1 MPDNKPCHQRLRWP
15 VRDDKEAR
23 IVTIDTNDLRAA
35 LPDVEGAVQ
44 LDDLD
49 GPVDILRDRLGV
61 PHIRASSTHDAF
73 FAQGFAHAQDRLWQM
88 DYDRRRAAG
97 RWAEWAGPAWVD
109 MDILMRRLGL
119 AQSAETDYAAFDDET
134 RAMFDAYAAGVNA
147 FIGSTA
153 TLPVEYGLVGATPE
167 PWQPWDGC
175 AVYKVRHVLM
185 GTFGTKLWRARI
197 LQTLG
202 PEMVVKLRD
211 GGGTAGPV
219 VTLPGVEY
227 AALPDAAESVF
238 GTEALEGT
246 WDWAAG
252 SNNWALTGERT
263 ASGLPLLAGDPHRAL
278 EVPNVYY
285 QNHVACPDFDVIGY
299 SFAGV
304 PGFPHF
310 GHNAEVAWCIT
321 HAGADYHDLFIE
333 RFAPGDPTRYQ
344 FRGEWREADR
354 RRETIMVRG
363 GTPREIDVTVTHN
376 GPIVVGD
383 PADGYA
389 LALRYNATAGANLG
403 FTTFVP
409 MLRART
415 VAELDATMPQWVDPA
430 NNFLMADRQG
440 TVGYLMRGQV
450 PLRSRANA
458 WLPVPGWTGEHEWT
472 GQIPFEAL
480 PRGRDPQVGYFIT
493 ANNRIVTDDYPYY
506 VALDW
511 APGHRAARIT
521 SRLEALVGGATVA
534 DMAAIHSERRS
545 LPSYHFTAHLDQLQ
559 PTSPIAEATRHI
571 LSAWNHELQADSNGA
586 VVYIIWRECL
596 TTLLIER
603 TRIAELA
610 AIPLSEEPVPLRALS
625 IASRLRNAVVSL
637 LAADDTTILPA
648 GQGWDAL
655 LTEALNRAADWLVER
670 LGPDPDAWTWAA
682 IHQTAPKHTLSG
694 IFPDLAAVLDPP
706 AVGVGG
712 DGDTPNAM
720 AYAGLTGVGFAV
732 TNTSVARYCFDLADW
747 DNSGWVVPL
756 GASGHPGSEH
766 YADQITAWQ
775 DVRLLPMTYSWEKV
789 ETEAETRQRLQ
800 P

>member
-1 MPDNKPCHQRLRWP
+1 M
-15 VRDDKEAR
+15 
-23 IVTIDTNDLRAA
+23 TIDASDLRAA
-35 LPDVEGAVQ
+35 LPDLEGDLSV
-44 LDDLD
+44 DGLD
-49 GPVDILRDRLGV
+49 GPVEILRDGLGV
-61 PHIRASSTHDAF
+61 PHIRAGSTHDAF

-109 MDILMRRLGL
+109 QDVLMRRLGL
-119 AQSAETDYAAFDDET
+119 APSAEADYAAFDDET

-147 FIGSTA
+147 FIGGTA
-153 TLPVEYGLVGATPE
+153 TVPVEYGLVGATPE
-167 PWQPWDGC
+167 PWRPWDGC

-211 GGGTAGPV
+211 GGAAAGPT
-219 VTLPGVEY
+219 VTVPGVEY
-227 AALPDAAESVF
+227 AALPDAAGSVF
-238 GTEALEGT
+238 GAEALEGS

-252 SNNWALTGERT
+252 SNNWALRGERT
-263 ASGLPLLAGDPHRAL
+263 ASGLPLLAGDPHRPL

-285 QNHVACPDFDVIGY
+285 QNHLACPEFDVIGY

-333 RFAPGDPTRYQ
+333 RFAPGDPTRYE
-344 FRGEWREADR
+344 FRGEWREAEH
-354 RRETIMVRG
+354 RRETIVVRG
-363 GTPREIDVTVTHN
+363 GAAREIAVTVTHH
-376 GPIVVGD
+376 GPIMVGD
-383 PADGYA
+383 PAGGYA

-409 MLRART
+409 MLRSRT

-430 NNFLMADRQG
+430 NNFLMADRGG
-440 TVGYLMRGQV
+440 TVGYLMRGQI
-450 PLRSRANA
+450 PLRSRASA
-458 WLPVPGWTGEHEWT
+458 WLPVPGWTGEHEWE

-480 PRGRDPQVGYFIT
+480 PRGRDPQVGYFVT
-493 ANNRIVTDDYPYY
+493 ANNRIVTDDYPYH

-521 SRLEALVGGATVA
+521 SRLNALDGGATVS
-534 DMAAIHSERRS
+534 DMAAIHAERQS
-545 LPSYHFTAHLDQLQ
+545 LPSYHFTGRLDHPAFSIPHLESIRD
-559 PTSPIAEATRHI
+559 I
-571 LSAWNHELQADSNGA
+571 LIGWNHELQPDSNGA
-586 VVYIIWRECL
+586 IVYILWREQL
-596 TTLLIER
+596 TALLVER
-603 TRIAELA
+603 TRLAELA
-610 AIPLSEEPVPLRALS
+610 AIPPSQEPVPLRALS
-625 IASRLRNAVVSL
+625 IGSRLRNAVVAL
-637 LAADDTTILPA
+637 LAADDTSVLPA
-648 GQGWDAL
+648 GQGWDDL
-655 LTEALNRAADWLVER
+655 LAEALSRAADWLTTR
-670 LGPDPDAWTWAA
+670 LGPDPAAWTWAA
-682 IHQTAPKHTLSG
+682 IHRTAPKHTLSG
-694 IFPDLAAVLDPP
+694 SFPELAALLDPP

-720 AYAGLTGVGFAV
+720 AYAGLIGVGFAV

-747 DNSGWVVPL
+747 DNSGWIVPL
-756 GASGHPGSEH
+756 GASGHPGSAH
-766 YADQITAWQ
+766 YSDQVTTWQ
-775 DVRLLPMTYSWEKV
+775 DVQLLPMTYSWEAI
-789 ETEAETRQRLQ
+789 EANAETRQRLR

>member
-1 MPDNKPCHQRLRWP
+1 
-15 VRDDKEAR
+15 VA
-23 IVTIDTNDLRAA
+23 IDAADLRAA
-35 LPDVEGAVQ
+35 LPNLTGDLSLAG
-44 LDDLD
+44 LD
-49 GPVDILRDRLGV
+49 GPVEILRDSLGV
-61 PHIRASSTHDAF
+61 PHIRANSTHDAF
-73 FAQGFAHAQDRLWQM
+73 FGQGFAHAQDRLWQM

-119 AQSAETDYAAFDDET
+119 APSAEVDYAAFDDET

-153 TLPVEYGLVGATPE
+153 TLPIEYGLVGATPE

-185 GTFGTKLWRARI
+185 GAFGTKLWRARI

-263 ASGLPLLAGDPHRAL
+263 ASGLPLLAGDPHRPL

-285 QNHVACPDFDVIGY
+285 QNHVTCPEFDVIGY

-333 RFAPGDPTRYQ
+333 RFAPDDPTRYE
-344 FRGEWREADR
+344 FRGEWREAER
-354 RRETIMVRG
+354 RRETIAVRG
-363 GTPREIDVTVTHN
+363 GAAREIDVTVTHH

-383 PADGYA
+383 PAGGLA
-389 LALRYNATAGANLG
+389 LALRYNATAGPNLG

-409 MLRART
+409 MLRSRT

-440 TVGYLMRGQV
+440 TVGYLMRGQI
-450 PLRSRANA
+450 PLRAHANA
-458 WLPVPGWTGEHEWT
+458 WLPVPGWTGEHEWE

-480 PRGRDPQVGYFIT
+480 PRLRDPQSGYVVT
-493 ANNRIVTDDYPYY
+493 ANNRFVADDYPYY

-521 SRLEALVGGATVA
+521 TRLTALEGGATVA
-534 DMAAIHSERRS
+534 DMAAIHAERQS
-545 LPSYHFTAHLDQLQ
+545 LPSYHFTARLEGLGHASPQLHVM
-559 PTSPIAEATRHI
+559 RHI
-571 LSAWNHELQADSNGA
+571 LADWNHELQPDSNGA
-586 VVYIIWRECL
+586 VVYIIWREQL
-596 TTLLIER
+596 TALLIER
-603 TRIAELA
+603 TSLAELA
-610 AIPLSEEPVPLRALS
+610 AIPPSEEPVALRALS
-625 IASRLRNAVVSL
+625 IGSRLRNAVVAL
-637 LAADDTTILPA
+637 LAADDTSILPA
-648 GQGWDAL
+648 GQGWDDL
-655 LTEALNRAADWLVER
+655 LAEALSRAVDWLTER
-670 LGPDPDAWTWAA
+670 LGPDAATWTWAA
-682 IHQTAPKHTLSG
+682 IHRTAPKHTLSG
-694 IFPDLAAVLDPP
+694 TFPELATLLDPP

-720 AYAGLTGVGFAV
+720 AYAGLTGIGFAV

-756 GASGHPGSEH
+756 GTSGHPGSAH
-766 YADQITAWQ
+766 YADQVADWQ
-775 DVRLLPMTYSWEKV
+775 AVRLLPMTYSWENL
-789 ETEAETRQRLQ
+789 EAGAATRQRLEPRTQ
-800 P
+800 

>member
-1 MPDNKPCHQRLRWP
+1 
-15 VRDDKEAR
+15 VVIEAS
-23 IVTIDTNDLRAA
+23 DLRAA
-35 LPDVEGAVQ
+35 LPDLENDVQ
-44 LDDLD
+44 LDGLD
-49 GPVDILRDRLGV
+49 GPVAILRDRLGV
-61 PHIRASSTHDAF
+61 PHVRAGSTHDAF

-97 RWAEWAGPAWVD
+97 RWAEWAGSAWVD
-109 MDILMRRLGL
+109 QDILMRRLGL
-119 AQSAETDYAAFDDET
+119 ATSAETDYAAFDDET

-153 TLPVEYGLVGATPE
+153 TLPIEYGMVGATPE

-185 GTFGTKLWRARI
+185 GAFGTKLWRARI

-202 PEMVVKLRD
+202 PEMVLKLRD

-227 AALPDAAESVF
+227 AALPDAADSVF
-238 GTEALEGT
+238 GTEALEGA

-252 SNNWALTGERT
+252 SNNWALTGART
-263 ASGLPLLAGDPHRAL
+263 ASGLPLLAGDPHRPL

-333 RFAPGDPTRYQ
+333 RFAPDDPTRYE
-344 FRGEWREADR
+344 FRGEWREAER
-354 RRETIMVRG
+354 RRETIAVRDG
-363 GTPREIDVTVTHN
+363 AAREIDVTVTHH

-383 PADGYA
+383 PAGGYA
-389 LALRYNATAGANLG
+389 LALRYTATAEANLG
-403 FTTFVP
+403 FTTFLP
-409 MLRART
+409 MLRSRT

-458 WLPVPGWTGEHEWT
+458 WLPVPGWTGEHEWV

-480 PRGRDPQVGYFIT
+480 PRVRDPQGGHLVT
-493 ANNRIVTDDYPYY
+493 ANNRIVTDEYPYY

-511 APGHRAARIT
+511 APGYRASRIT
-521 SRLEALVGGATVA
+521 TRLNALDTGATVA
-534 DMAAIHSERRS
+534 NMAAIHAERQS
-545 LPSYHFTAHLDQLQ
+545 LPSYHFTARLAQLQ
-559 PTSPIAEATRHI
+559 LDPPHADSMRHI
-571 LSAWNHELQADSNGA
+571 LLDWNHELQPDSNGA
-586 VVYIIWRECL
+586 VIYIIWREYL
-596 TTLLIER
+596 ATLLTER
-603 TRIAELA
+603 TRLAELA
-610 AIPLSEEPVPLRALS
+610 AIPLNQEPVPLRALA
-625 IASRLRNAVVSL
+625 IGSRLRNTVVTL
-637 LAADDTTILPA
+637 LAADDTSILPA
-648 GQGWDAL
+648 GQGWDDL
-655 LTEALNRAADWLVER
+655 LSEALARAADWLAER
-670 LGPDPDAWTWAA
+670 LGPDPATWTWAA
-682 IHQTAPKHTLSG
+682 IHRTAPKHTLSG
-694 IFPDLAAVLDPP
+694 TFPTLAALLDPP

-712 DGDTPNAM
+712 DGDTPNAA
-720 AYAGLTGVGFAV
+720 AYAGLTGAGFAI

-756 GASGHPGSEH
+756 GASGHPGSAH
-766 YADQITAWQ
+766 YTDQITAWQ
-775 DVRLLPMTYSWEKV
+775 EVRLLPMTYSWEKI
-789 ETEAETRQRLQ
+789 EAGAQARQQLH

>member
-1 MPDNKPCHQRLRWP
+1 
-15 VRDDKEAR
+15 VA
-23 IVTIDTNDLRAA
+23 IDANELRAA
-35 LPDVEGAVQ
+35 LPDLTGDVVLAG
-44 LDDLD
+44 LD
-49 GPVDILRDRLGV
+49 GPVEILRDTFGV
-61 PHIRASSTHDAF
+61 PHIRAGSAHDAF

-97 RWAEWAGPAWVD
+97 RWAEWAGPAWID
-109 MDILMRRLGL
+109 QDILMRRLGL
-119 AQSAETDYAAFDDET
+119 ASSAEADYAAFDDET
-134 RAMFDAYAAGVNA
+134 RAMFDAYAEGVNA
-147 FIGSTA
+147 FIGSTT
-153 TLPVEYGLVGATPE
+153 TLPIEYGIVGATPE

-175 AVYKVRHVLM
+175 AIYKVRHVLM

-202 PEMVVKLRD
+202 PEMVVTLR
-211 GGGTAGPV
+211 GGGAAGPV

-238 GTEALEGT
+238 GAEAIEGT

-252 SNNWALTGERT
+252 SNNWALRGERT
-263 ASGLPLLAGDPHRAL
+263 ASGLPLLAGDPHRSL

-285 QNHVACPDFDVIGY
+285 QNHVACPEFDVIGY

-333 RFAPGDPTRYQ
+333 RFAPGDPSHYE
-344 FRGEWREADR
+344 FRGEWREAVR
-354 RRETIMVRG
+354 RRETIAVRG
-363 GTPREIDVTVTHN
+363 ETAREIDVTVTHH

-383 PADGYA
+383 PAGGYA
-389 LALRYNATAGANLG
+389 LALRYNAIAGPNLG
-403 FTTFVP
+403 FTTFLP
-409 MLRART
+409 MLRSRT
-415 VAELDATMPQWVDPA
+415 VAELDAAMARWVDPA

-440 TVGYLMRGQV
+440 AVGYLMRGQV

-458 WLPVPGWTGEHEWT
+458 WLPVPGWTGEHEWA

-480 PRGRDPQVGYFIT
+480 PRGRDPQVGYFVT

-511 APGHRAARIT
+511 APGYRAARIT
-521 SRLEALVGGATVA
+521 ARLNALTGGATVA
-534 DMAAIHSERRS
+534 DMAAIHAERRS
-545 LPSYHFTAHLDQLQ
+545 LPSYHFTARLEQLDLAA
-559 PTSPIAEATRHI
+559 PRLGMMRHI
-571 LSAWNHELQADSNGA
+571 LIDWNHELQPDSNGA
-586 VVYIIWRECL
+586 TIYILWREHL
-596 TTLLIER
+596 TALLIER
-603 TRIAELA
+603 TRLAELA
-610 AIPLSEEPVPLRALS
+610 AIPVSQEPVPLRALS
-625 IASRLRNAVVSL
+625 IGSRLRNVIVAL
-637 LAADDTTILPA
+637 LAADDTSLLPI
-648 GQGWDAL
+648 GQGWDDVLA
-655 LTEALNRAADWLVER
+655 EALARAADWLTEHI
-670 LGPDPDAWTWAA
+670 GPDPAAWTWAA
-682 IHQTAPKHTLSG
+682 IHRTAPKHTLSG
-694 IFPDLAAVLDPP
+694 TFPDLAETLDPP

-712 DGDTPNAM
+712 DGDTPNAT

-756 GASGHPGSEH
+756 GASGHPGSAH
-766 YADQITAWQ
+766 YADQVTPWQ
-775 DVRLLPMTYSWEKV
+775 AVQLLAMTYTWEKI
-789 ETEAETRQRLQ
+789 EAGAETRQRLH

>member
-1 MPDNKPCHQRLRWP
+1 M
-15 VRDDKEAR
+15 A
-23 IVTIDTNDLRAA
+23 IDANDLRAA
-35 LPDVEGAVQ
+35 LPD
-44 LDDLD
+44 LTSDISLKNCD
-49 GPVDILRDRLGV
+49 GPIELLRDSFGI
-61 PHIRASSTHDAF
+61 PHVRAVSMRDAF

-109 MDILMRRLGL
+109 MDIMMRRLGL
-119 AQSAETDYAAFDDET
+119 TLSAEADYAAFDDET
-134 RAMFDAYAAGVNA
+134 RAMFDAYAEGVNA

-153 TLPVEYGLVGATPE
+153 TLPIEYGLVGATPE
-167 PWQPWDGC
+167 PWRPWDGC

-185 GTFGTKLWRARI
+185 GTFGNKLWRARI
-197 LQTLG
+197 LQMLG

-227 AALPDAAESVF
+227 AALPDAADSIF
-238 GTEALEGT
+238 GSEALEGT

-263 ASGLPLLAGDPHRAL
+263 ASGLPLLAGDPHRPL

-333 RFAPGDPTRYQ
+333 RFAPGDPTRYE
-344 FRGEWREADR
+344 FKGEWREAEH
-354 RRETIMVRG
+354 RRETIAVRG
-363 GTPREIDVTVTHN
+363 GESREIDITVTHH
-376 GPIVVGD
+376 GPIVVGA
-383 PADGYA
+383 PAGGYA
-389 LALRYNATAGANLG
+389 LALRYSAITGANLG

-409 MLRART
+409 MLRSRT
-415 VAELDATMPQWVDPA
+415 VAELDAAMPQWVDPA
-430 NNFLMADRQG
+430 NNFLMADRAG
-440 TVGYLMRGQV
+440 TVGYLMRGQI
-450 PLRSRANA
+450 PLRTKANA
-458 WLPVPGWTGEHEWT
+458 WLPVPGWTGEHEWE
-472 GQIPFEAL
+472 GQIPFDAL
-480 PRGRDPQVGYFIT
+480 PRLRDPQVGYVVT
-493 ANNRIVTDDYPYY
+493 ANNRIVTDDYPYH

-521 SRLEALVGGATVA
+521 ARLNELTGEATVS

-545 LPSYHFTAHLDQLQ
+545 LPSYHFTAHLDH
-559 PTSPIAEATRHI
+559 SAFATAPLDSMRHI
-571 LSAWNHELQADSNGA
+571 LLGWNHELQPTSNGA
-586 VVYIIWRECL
+586 IIYIIWREQL
-596 TTLLIER
+596 TMLLIER
-603 TRIAELA
+603 TRLAELA
-610 AIPLSEEPVPLRALS
+610 GIPLSQEPVPLRALS
-625 IASRLRNAVVSL
+625 IGSRLRNAVMAL
-637 LAADDTTILPA
+637 LATDDTSILPA
-648 GQGWDAL
+648 GQGWDEL
-655 LTEALNRAADWLVER
+655 LAEALTRAGEWLTER
-670 LGPDPDAWTWAA
+670 LGPDPASWTWAA
-682 IHQTAPKHTLSG
+682 IHKTAPKHTLSG
-694 IFPDLAAVLDPP
+694 TFPDLAVLLDPP

-720 AYAGLTGVGFAV
+720 AYAGLSGVGFAV

-747 DNSGWVVPL
+747 DNSAWVVPL
-756 GASGHPGSEH
+756 GASGHPGSAH
-766 YADQITAWQ
+766 YTDQIAAWQ
-775 DVRLLPMTYSWEKV
+775 EVRLLPMTYSWDKIEAD
-789 ETEAETRQRLQ
+789 AETRQRLH